1 MCCKLSKFKSFM
13 SRVDGNG
20 IFFSQNIWIWKFV
33 NFLVIDNIFIL
44 ITFFWK
50 KFQKNKNYYTPNL
63 GGKAYYVFAMM
74 YIVPPIPKQLVKRLT
89 HMKLCVTIVQEF
101 YVCIQID
108 WLMQEFQFMLTW
120 QNLIIKHILCNK
132 KIKETK

>member
-1 MCCKLSKFKSFM
+1 M
-13 SRVDGNG
+13 R
-20 IFFSQNIWIWKFV
+20 
-33 NFLVIDNIFIL
+33 
-44 ITFFWK
+44 
-50 KFQKNKNYYTPNL
+50 NYYTPNL

-108 WLMQEFQFMLTW
+108 
-120 QNLIIKHILCNK
+120 
-132 KIKETK
+132 

>member
-1 MCCKLSKFKSFM
+1 
-13 SRVDGNG
+13 
-20 IFFSQNIWIWKFV
+20 
-33 NFLVIDNIFIL
+33 VIDNIFIL
-44 ITFFWK
+44 ITFFQK
-50 KFQKNKNYYTPNL
+50 KFQKIKNYYTPNL

-108 WLMQEFQFMLTW
+108 
-120 QNLIIKHILCNK
+120 
-132 KIKETK
+132 

>member
-1 MCCKLSKFKSFM
+1 
-13 SRVDGNG
+13 
-20 IFFSQNIWIWKFV
+20 
-33 NFLVIDNIFIL
+33 
-44 ITFFWK
+44 
-50 KFQKNKNYYTPNL
+50 
-63 GGKAYYVFAMM
+63 M